1 MPLAEQPVSLPGKLR
16 IGGLAGGNETWE
28 RARVAWDV
36 GESLPE
42 FEDRPQE
49 QQDWL
54 IATWR
59 TMKKLER
66 IQAIDAARDRQ

>member
-1 MPLAEQPVSLPGKLR
+1 LPLADQAVPLPGKLLVR
-16 IGGLAGGNETWE
+16 GLAGGTNTWE
-28 RARVAWDV
+28 AWDLR
-36 GESLPE
+36 ESLPE

-54 IATWR
+54 LATWR

-66 IQAIDAARDRQ
+66 IQAIDAARDMQ

>member
-1 MPLAEQPVSLPGKLR
+1 MPLAEQGVDLPGKLR
-16 IGGLAGGNETWE
+16 VRGLGGGNATWE
-28 RARVAWDV
+28 RARVAWDL

-42 FEDRPQE
+42 FEDRPLE

-54 IATWR
+54 LATWR

-66 IQAIDAARDRQ
+66 IQAIDAAKDRT

>member
-1 MPLAEQPVSLPGKLR
+1 VEQPVNLPGKLR
-16 IGGLAGGNETWE
+16 VRGLAGGNSTWE
-28 RARVAWDV
+28 RAKVAWDLH
-36 GESLPE
+36 ESLPE

-54 IATWR
+54 MATWR

-66 IQAIDAARDRQ
+66 IQAIDAARDMQ

>member
-1 MPLAEQPVSLPGKLR
+1 M
-16 IGGLAGGNETWE
+16 
-28 RARVAWDV
+28 VAWDL

-54 IATWR
+54 LATWR
-59 TMKKLER
+59 MMKKLER
-66 IQAIDAARDRQ
+66 IQAIDAAKDMQ